1 MTSPDAGPETGP
13 PSDKED
19 PKKKDSPGRALRETL
34 LLLTFAILLAL
45 VVKTFFVQSFYIPSE
60 SMEPGLVENDRI
72 LVQKVSYWGE
82 GEPERGDV
90 VVFEDPGGWL
100 GATPEPTGVQS
111 LLSLVGL
118 YPDGGHLVK
127 RVVATGG
134 DRVVCCDDEDRI
146 TVNGT
151 PLQESY
157 LRQDTSPSQR
167 QFDVTVPADSVW
179 VLGDNRSNS
188 QDSRF
193 HLRDRDGSVPLDN
206 VVGRVWGIVWP
217 TDRFERLERPE
228 AFDDVATAG
237 SR

>member
-1 MTSPDAGPETGP
+1 MAPPPGKHKKLTWWQETF
-13 PSDKED
+13 
-19 PKKKDSPGRALRETL
+19 L
-34 LLLTFAILLAL
+34 LMGLALLASVL
-45 VVKTFFVQSFYIPSE
+45 VKAFLVQMFFVPSA
-60 SMEPGLVENDRI
+60 SMRPELIEDDRI
-72 LVQKVSYWGE
+72 LVEKISMWDGE
-82 GEPERGDV
+82 VERGDV

-100 GATPEPTGVQS
+100 GAPPDPTGVQS

-134 DRVVCCDDEDRI
+134 DRIVCCDDEDRI

-151 PLQESY
+151 PLRESY

-167 QFDVTVPADSVW
+167 EFDVTVPADSVW

-217 TDRFERLERPE
+217 TARFERLQRPE